1 MRKKV
6 DRKRKKILKTP
17 LHLPSLLLKSRMR
30 QQRNTAE
37 ENAAI
42 GDSMDFRIKK
52 AEFVTSAGKGSSYP
66 QSMRAEV
73 AVVGKSNVG
82 KSSLINSLC
91 NMNKLAK
98 TSQKPGK
105 TRLINF
111 FRINGD
117 FMLVDLPGY
126 GFAKASK
133 QEQAQWGE
141 LMENYL
147 SSGRVKHIFL
157 LLDIRHEPTAD
168 DRQMFKYILYYA
180 IPYTLVATK
189 ADKLAKSRRKQAA
202 IACAKL
208 LGAPPYAI
216 AFSGE
221 TGDGKQELLDRL
233 EAVVYGDEALEDDQE
248 EPRAEEPSGA
258 EE

>member
-1 MRKKV
+1 MEFK
-6 DRKRKKILKTP
+6 
-17 LHLPSLLLKSRMR
+17 
-30 QQRNTAE
+30 
-37 ENAAI
+37 
-42 GDSMDFRIKK
+42 IKK
-52 AEFVTSAGKGSSYP
+52 AEFITSAGKDSNYP
-66 QSMRAEV
+66 EKTLAEV
-73 AVVGKSNVG
+73 AIVGKSNVG
-82 KSSLINSLC
+82 KSSLINALC

-111 FRINGD
+111 FGINGE

-141 LMENYL
+141 LMEKYL
-147 SSGRVKHIFL
+147 SSGRVTHLFM
-157 LLDIRHEPTAD
+157 LLDIRHEPTAE

-202 IACAKL
+202 NKCAKL

-216 AFSGE
+216 AFSSE
-221 TGDGKQELLDRL
+221 TGDGKSELLERL
-233 EAVVYGDEALEDDQE
+233 RAVVYADTSDGSDATETDAPEMDG
-248 EPRAEEPSGA
+248 GA
-258 EE
+258 DGIYPATGQA